1 MPLNEIPKYFNP
13 ETRRLVDAALDD
25 AWQELNKHGV
35 VEADPARMKLATT
48 IVALASVGETDPDKL
63 KRVCAARRPSGV
75 SSDED

>member
-1 MPLNEIPKYFNP
+1 M
-13 ETRRLVDAALDD
+13 DAALED

-63 KRVCAARRPSGV
+63 KGFALHAARAASRATKTKAPTLPSEAPV
-75 SSDED
+75 ASR